1 MGGGG
6 GKGKGKAQTIG
17 YWYRPL
23 IHFGFCQGEADALLE
38 FRGGDRTA
46 WRGELAESGRFY
58 VNAMELWGGEA
69 SEGGIAGY
77 CDWMAG
83 EADQEPN
90 EFLATHL
97 GARQP
102 AYRGVASLVF
112 RGGRYGAMNPYP
124 KPASFWLRR
133 ILKGWDNDEPW
144 YPAKAA
150 IEVAGVKGGRFLLP
164 FAPGN
169 RLFRSVTGAVWPA
182 DQLLDT
188 GATNAEK
195 GAWRAG
201 GALFVFGATGQCR
214 VSQNG
219 GGTFRD
225 FGPIPGGFANG
236 GGVEYAPGTPGRWV
250 FLSKDGSQIATS
262 TDLQTVSMV
271 SQVEDSNALSIAQ
284 KDGVFLMAA
293 NNSRFFRSLGG
304 GEGSW
309 ERYYESAHG
318 DFASN
323 HGPILAT
330 TLEWISHRQSA
341 DGFLASPTGL
351 EGSWDFQSMP
361 AGLTSSGCNGSAQG
375 NGYVVFLINVATVP
389 GGVESAMIW
398 RELDGTTWF
407 EGQRFAR
414 ADGSGGT
421 NLSFEE
427 GTFFYSYGGAVHRAT
442 HPGGAWEQVAS
453 GLPGTLTRV
462 ITSGLRGDGALLG
475 MNPAHIIYDSLVSVA
490 MQGEPPESI
499 NEASFQAAADK
510 LWDEQFGLCT
520 TYDPDAETVE
530 EFRQRICNL
539 IGARCSRSRVDG
551 LWYLDLI
558 RGDYDV
564 DELPI
569 LTDMDIL
576 SLEEE
581 PPTIDDAVNQVS
593 VEWFDQVRKA
603 TSTTAPVQS
612 LGAIQ
617 AMGVVNPEVGRYPE
631 IPVENLALRVAA
643 RDLRNKSPLRR
654 FRCDANRV
662 PYAWRIGTFFRLQAP
677 KKGIADMVCMVGDID
692 TGTLRSGAIRMV
704 FVQSVFSMPD
714 ATYLIGEPGDP
725 GEDRDPRGSPQ
736 QRVVEL
742 PYVELA
748 AMLPSAE
755 LAALPEEAGYIGA
768 MATRPSVGLNYA
780 LYTKTFGTDYGG
792 GQIGDWCP
800 ACTFEEA
807 AGYADTVFTV
817 AAQSQLATVQV
828 GTRAMWELEEVR
840 VDAIDAEAG
849 TVTLGRG
856 VADTVPVRH
865 AAGTVCYFYDNA
877 RALDGAEY
885 VEGEEV
891 FAKLLTRTGTAFQD
905 PNEAPEL
912 SVIITGRASRPYPPA
927 RLRINDAV
935 SLAYASGEVTLTW
948 AHRDRLAQVDQ
959 LIDTETTSIGP
970 EAGTTYT
977 VRWYLDG
984 VLEHTH
990 DGLTGTSQ
998 AYTPSADGT
1007 LRIEIESVRDGVA
1020 SHQKHVR
1027 ELAYTLDPTD
1037 YLETEGGELIR
1048 TEAGD
1053 PITLE

>member
-46 WRGELAESGRFY
+46 WRGELAESQRFY

-83 EADQEPN
+83 EATQEPN
-90 EFLATHL
+90 EFLATYL
-97 GARQP
+97 GERQP

-133 ILKGWDNDEPW
+133 ILKGWDNDDPW
-144 YPAKAA
+144 YPARAA

-164 FAPGN
+164 FATGN
-169 RLFRSVTGAVWPA
+169 RLYRSVTGALWPT

-188 GATNAEK
+188 GA
-195 GAWRAG
+195 
-201 GALFVFGATGQCR
+201 LFVFGSSGQCR

-219 GGTFRD
+219 GATFRD
-225 FGPIPGGFANG
+225 FGPIPGAFSNG
-236 GGVEYAPGTPGRWV
+236 GGVVYAPGEPGRWT
-250 FLSKDGSQIATS
+250 FQSKDGAQIATS
-262 TDLQTVSMV
+262 TDLQTVQMV
-271 SQVEDSNALSIAQ
+271 DQVEASNALALAV
-284 KDGVFLMAA
+284 KDRTVLMGG
-293 NNSRFFRSLGG
+293 NNSRFFRSTDGG
-304 GEGSW
+304 APGTW
-309 ERYYESAHG
+309 ERYYESTYG
-318 DFASN
+318 DFAAG
-323 HGPILAT
+323 HGPIQTTAT
-330 TLEWISHRQSA
+330 QFVSHRASGN
-341 DGFLASPTGL
+341 GFLSSATGA
-351 EGSWDFQSMP
+351 EGSWDFEAMP
-361 AGLTSSGCNGSAQG
+361 AGLTSQGCNGSATG
-375 NGYVVFLINVATVP
+375 NGYVVFLIGVGTVT
-389 GGVESAMIW
+389 GGIECAMIW
-398 RELDGTTWF
+398 REVDSDTWF
-407 EGQRFAR
+407 EGQRFTR
-414 ADGSGGT
+414 SDGYGDT

-427 GTFFYSYGGAVHRAT
+427 GTFYYSYGGAVHRTT
-442 HPGGAWEQVAS
+442 HPGEAWEQVAT

-475 MNPAHIIYDSLVSVA
+475 MNPAHIIYDSLVSLT
-490 MQGEPPESI
+490 MQGEPVESI
-499 NEASFQAAADK
+499 NQDSFEAAADK

-558 RGDYDV
+558 RGDYDI

-569 LTDMDIL
+569 LTDMDLL

-593 VEWFDQVRKA
+593 VEWFDQIRKA
-603 TSTTAPVQS
+603 SSTTAPVQS

-643 RDLRNKSPLRR
+643 RDLRNKSPLKR
-654 FRCDANRV
+654 FRADTNRV

-704 FVQSVFSMPD
+704 FVQSVFSMPE
-714 ATYLIGEPGDP
+714 ATYLVGERGDP
-725 GEDRDPRGSPQ
+725 GQDLTPRGSPQ

-748 AMLPSAE
+748 ATLPSAE
-755 LAALPEEAGYIGA
+755 LAALAPEAGYIA
-768 MATRPSVGLNYA
+768 AIATRPSVGLNYA

-800 ACTFEEA
+800 ACTFEEPSGF
-807 AGYADTVFTV
+807 AGTVFTV
-817 AAQSQLATVQV
+817 AAQSQLASVEV
-828 GTRAMWELEEVR
+828 GTRGMWELEEVR
-840 VDAIDAEAG
+840 VDAIDPDAG

-856 VADTVPVRH
+856 VADTVPVQH

-877 RALDGAEY
+877 RALDGVEY
-885 VEGEEV
+885 VEEEEV

-912 SVIITGRASRPYPPA
+912 SLIITGRASRPYPPA

-935 SLAYASGEVTLTW
+935 APAYASGEITVTW
-948 AHRDRLAQVDQ
+948 AHRDRLAQADQ
-959 LIDTETTSIGP
+959 LIDTEVASIGP

-977 VRWYLDG
+977 VRWYLDD

-990 DGLTGTSQ
+990 DAVAGTSQ
-998 AYTPSADGT
+998 AYTPSGDGT
-1007 LRIEIESVRDGVA
+1007 LRIELESVRDGVT